1 MKTDTQLKKDVSDEL
16 EWEPSVNATNIGVAV
31 HNGVVTLSGHI
42 QTFAEKAAIERV
54 VQRIDGVKAMAL
66 ELDVKLAPGH
76 QRNDTEIAESAR
88 VAMQAQAL
96 VPADKITLK
105 IEHGWVTLN
114 GEVEWDYQRTNAERT
129 VHALMGVVGVTNR
142 ITLKS
147 RTVPS
152 DVSNRIRD
160 ALARQAERE
169 ARNIDVSVSGSTA
182 TLRGSVHS
190 WSERNAA
197 QGAAWAAPGITMV
210 VNEIRV
216 SP

>member
-16 EWEPSVNATNIGVAV
+16 EWDPSINAANIGVAV

-76 QRNDTEIAESAR
+76 QRSDTEIAESAR
-88 VAMQAQAL
+88 VAMQSQAL
-96 VPADKITLK
+96 VPADKINLK
-105 IEHGWVTLN
+105 VEHGWVTLN
-114 GEVEWDYQRTNAERT
+114 GEVEWDYQRINAERT
-129 VHALMGVVGVTNR
+129 VHALLGVLGVTNR

-169 ARNIDVSVSGSTA
+169 AKSIDVTVTGSTA

-190 WSERNAA
+190 WAERNAA

>member
-16 EWEPSVNATNIGVAV
+16 EWEPSINATNIGVAV

-96 VPADKITLK
+96 VPADKITMK
-105 IEHGWVTLN
+105 VEHGWVTLN

>member
-16 EWEPSVNATNIGVAV
+16 EWDPSINAANIGVAV

-76 QRNDTEIAESAR
+76 QRSDTEIAESAR
-88 VAMQAQAL
+88 VAMQSQAL

-105 IEHGWVTLN
+105 VEHGWVTLN
-114 GEVEWDYQRTNAERT
+114 GEVEWDYQRINAERT
-129 VHALMGVVGVTNR
+129 AHALLGVVGVTNR

-169 ARNIDVSVSGSTA
+169 AKSIDVTVTGSTA

-190 WSERNAA
+190 WAERNAA

>member
-1 MKTDTQLKKDVSDEL
+1 MKTDTQLKKDVNDEL
-16 EWEPSVNATNIGVAV
+16 EWEPSINATNIGVAV

-76 QRNDTEIAESAR
+76 QRSDTEIAESAR

-96 VPADKITLK
+96 VPADKITMK
-105 IEHGWVTLN
+105 VEHGWVTLN

-169 ARNIDVSVSGSTA
+169 ARNIDVTVSGSTA

>member
-16 EWEPSVNATNIGVAV
+16 EWDPSINAANIGVAV

-76 QRNDTEIAESAR
+76 QRSDTEIAESAR
-88 VAMQAQAL
+88 VAMQSQAL

-105 IEHGWVTLN
+105 VEHGWVTLN
-114 GEVEWDYQRTNAERT
+114 GEVEWDYQRINAERT
-129 VHALMGVVGVTNR
+129 AHALLGVVGVTNR

-169 ARNIDVSVSGSTA
+169 AKSIDVTVTGSTA

-190 WSERNAA
+190 WAERNAA

-216 SP
+216 NP

>member
-1 MKTDTQLKKDVSDEL
+1 MKTDTQLKKDVNDEL
-16 EWEPSVNATNIGVAV
+16 EWEPSINATNIGVAV

-105 IEHGWVTLN
+105 VEHGWVTLN

-190 WSERNAA
+190 WAERNAA

>member
-16 EWEPSVNATNIGVAV
+16 EWDPSINAANIGVAV

-76 QRNDTEIAESAR
+76 QRSDTEIAESAR
-88 VAMQAQAL
+88 VAMQSQAL

-105 IEHGWVTLN
+105 VEHGWVTLN
-114 GEVEWDYQRTNAERT
+114 GEVEWDYQRINAERT
-129 VHALMGVVGVTNR
+129 VHALLGVVGVTNR

-169 ARNIDVSVSGSTA
+169 AKSIDVTVTGSTA
-182 TLRGSVHS
+182 TLRGTVHS
-190 WSERNAA
+190 WAERNAA

>member
-105 IEHGWVTLN
+105 VEHGWVTLN

>member
-16 EWEPSVNATNIGVAV
+16 EWDPSINATNIGVAV

-76 QRNDTEIAESAR
+76 QRSDTEIAESAR
-88 VAMQAQAL
+88 VAMQSQAL
-96 VPADKITLK
+96 VPADKINFK
-105 IEHGWVTLN
+105 VEHGWVTLN
-114 GEVEWDYQRTNAERT
+114 GEVEWDYQRINAERT
-129 VHALMGVVGVTNR
+129 AHALLGVVGVTNR

-169 ARNIDVSVSGSTA
+169 AKSIDVTVTGSTA

-190 WSERNAA
+190 WAERNAA

>member
-16 EWEPSVNATNIGVAV
+16 EWDPSINATNIGVAV

-76 QRNDTEIAESAR
+76 QRSDTEIAESAR
-88 VAMQAQAL
+88 VAMQSQAL
-96 VPADKITLK
+96 VPADKINLK
-105 IEHGWVTLN
+105 VEHGWVTLN
-114 GEVEWDYQRTNAERT
+114 GEVEWDYQRINAERT
-129 VHALMGVVGVTNR
+129 VHALLGVVGVTNR

-169 ARNIDVSVSGSTA
+169 AKSIDVTVTGSTA

-190 WSERNAA
+190 WAERNAA

>member
-16 EWEPSVNATNIGVAV
+16 EWEPSINATNIGVAV

-105 IEHGWVTLN
+105 VEHGWVTLN